1 MLPQVNII
9 RANNGDFLSFFEQ
22 KGISD
27 VLTACGAWDEL
38 TIALARTLVDITD
51 LPPVIMDIGANM
63 GTFTVPLGKH
73 VAPRGGKVHSFEP
86 QKIVFYQ
93 LCGNTFLNRLDN
105 VSTYN
110 MALSSTNE
118 FREIPRMNFDT
129 AWNIGAYSLVP
140 NQDPQQKLE
149 TKEPCEFRKL
159 DDFELP
165 SRITLIKLDIEG
177 MEIEVLSGAMNRIAR
192 DGFPPILFESL
203 EADPRSAQ
211 VKELLTAAGYKLLQ
225 YANEDW
231 LAQHGDWP
239 TEINL
244 INGETGIMG
253 YVRVR

>member
-22 KGISD
+22 KGISG
-27 VLTACGAWDEL
+27 VLTAFGAWDEL

-63 GTFTVPLGKH
+63 GTFTVPVAKH
-73 VAPRGGKVHSFEP
+73 VAGRGGQVHSFEP

-93 LCGNTFLNRLDN
+93 LCGNIFLNRLDN
-105 VSTYN
+105 VWANN
-110 MALSSTNE
+110 MALSSANE

-140 NQDPQQKLE
+140 DVDPQQKLE
-149 TKEPCEFRKL
+149 TKDPCEFRKL
-159 DDFELP
+159 DDLELAA
-165 SRITLIKLDIEG
+165 RITLIKLDVEG
-177 MEIEVLSGAMNRIAR
+177 MEIEVLGGAMNRIAK

-203 EADPRSAQ
+203 TQDPRSAE
-211 VKELLTAAGYKLLQ
+211 VKTLLTSAGYKLSQ
-225 YANEDW
+225 YADEDW

-239 TEINL
+239 VEIAL
-244 INGETGIMG
+244 VKGENGMSYG
-253 YVRVR
+253 RLR